1 MLKGI
6 QTDLQQTETLDC
18 NYKESERTR
27 KSSTQK
33 GRYFSTLLLRWMGI
47 CIDKSF
53 TLFIVQSY
61 LACSLAL
68 ICCMSPFRCGED
80 SQISRLCYRPTLM
93 LLH

>member
-1 MLKGI
+1 MPV
-6 QTDLQQTETLDC
+6 
-18 NYKESERTR
+18 Y
-27 KSSTQK
+27 
-33 GRYFSTLLLRWMGI
+33 LLAVCF
-47 CIDKSF
+47 CILSIIIINILFPLLYKSF